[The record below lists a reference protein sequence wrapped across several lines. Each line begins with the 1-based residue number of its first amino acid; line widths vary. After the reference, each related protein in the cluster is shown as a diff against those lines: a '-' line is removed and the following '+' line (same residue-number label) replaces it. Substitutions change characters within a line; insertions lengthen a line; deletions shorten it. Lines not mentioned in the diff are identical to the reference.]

1 MASTGTTAGSGRTCV
16 QCGRS
21 IAFDANVCPYCGH
34 DYRSVMAGPAAA
46 PPHEKSSLPVVG
58 GILILIAGIMGLA
71 MGGLLMAINT
81 ADFSHYGLGN
91 LSSLSSTIHNILLVC
106 GAIFIVLGLLAVFGG
121 IMGVRRK
128 SWGLAVL
135 GGVLG
140 LFVIG
145 PYFLGSLLSLVGLI
159 LVAVSKKDFD

>member
-1 MASTGTTAGSGRTCV
+1 V
-16 QCGRS
+16 KCGKS

-34 DYRSVMAGPAAA
+34 DYRAVMAGPAAA
-46 PPHEKSSLPVVG
+46 PHEKGVLSIVG

-71 MGGLLMAINT
+71 MGGLFMAINT
-81 ADFSHYGLGN
+81 SDFSKYGLGTVSG
-91 LSSLSSTIHNILLVC
+91 LEDTLHNILLVC
-106 GAIFIVLGLLAVFGG
+106 GAIFIILGLIAIVGG

-140 LFVIG
+140 LFILT
-145 PYFLGSLLSLVGLI
+145 PYMIGSLVALVGLI

>member
-1 MASTGTTAGSGRTCV
+1 V
-16 QCGRS
+16 KCGKS

-34 DYRSVMAGPAAA
+34 DYRAVMAGPAAVA
-46 PPHEKSSLPVVG
+46 PHEKGVLSIVG
-58 GILILIAGIMGLA
+58 GILILISGIMGLA
-71 MGGLLMAINT
+71 MGALFMAINT
-81 ADFSHYGLGN
+81 SDFNRLGLGSVSG
-91 LSSLSSTIHNILLVC
+91 LSDTLHNILLVC
-106 GAIFIVLGLLAVFGG
+106 GAIFIILGLIAVVGG

-140 LFVIG
+140 LFILT
-145 PYFLGSLLSLVGLI
+145 PYMIGSLVALVGLI